1 MRDVERRLERLADA
15 AGDLTP
21 AFRDVGEALLN
32 STRDRFERQAGPDG
46 RRWAPLSPEYARRK
60 PRNKGRILTLY
71 GELHGTLRYVAT
83 ADSVAVGTNEVYG
96 PTHQFGDENR
106 NIPPFAGVSIR
117 RFPIPS
123 PHVDTRPEHRHPCI
137 RVSGRS
143 VRTLG
148 GEKSGRFRS

>member
-1 MRDVERRLERLADA
+1 MARITIEVSGMRDVERRLERLADA

-32 STRDRFERQAGPDG
+32 STRDRFDRQAGPDG

-60 PRNKGRILTLY
+60 PRNRDRILTLY

-96 PTHQFGDENR
+96 PTHQFGDESR
-106 NIPPFAGVSIR
+106 NIPP
-117 RFPIPS
+117 
-123 PHVDTRPEHRHPCI
+123 
-137 RVSGRS
+137 RS
-143 VRTLG
+143 CTHNVVCWLWAW
-148 GEKSGRFRS
+148 